1 MDGPA
6 AVAVRQ
12 RAQERREDELHQR
25 PRWWRTSRRLGGARG
40 VATHEAEHD
49 VGRTGSMIPSA
60 RQSSVTV
67 QKMKASARRVFMA
80 TSSMGGEEIGRG
92 DRI

>member
-1 MDGPA
+1 MKPS
-6 AVAVRQ
+6 
-12 RAQERREDELHQR
+12 
-25 PRWWRTSRRLGGARG
+25 TM
-40 VATHEAEHD
+40 